1 MRPVRGAPLTCSL
14 LSLLDNRSVFERFG
28 RAEHRTDRV
37 ATAQITFD
45 EQIVHCVMKRA
56 SEWAGGGTGS
66 AFHALLLIQI
76 ERAGFLIHGD
86 RIDEA

>member
-1 MRPVRGAPLTCSL
+1 VWLTCSL
-14 LSLLDNRSVFERFG
+14 LFLLDNRSVFERFG
-28 RAEHRTDRV
+28 GAEHRTNWV
-37 ATAQITFD
+37 TTAQIAFD
-45 EQIVHCVMKRA
+45 EQIVHGVMKHA

-76 ERAGFLIHGD
+76 ERTGFLVQGD